1 MQVLDHINI
10 VALFAIIFEIGH
22 YGLVME
28 YVCLGSLEDFVFNY
42 DVCCSVSTRIAV
54 CVCA

>member
-42 DVCCSVSTRIAV
+42 DVCCSVSTRIAL

>member
-28 YVCLGSLEDFVFNY
+28 YVRLGSLEDFVFNY
-42 DVCCSVSTRIAV
+42 YV
-54 CVCA
+54 